1 MARCYPQD
9 PQFTDKGGAEKAV
22 FEALRDALPEDA
34 LLFHSVQLRDGSAEH
49 EIDLLVLWPE
59 VGIAAIEVKGG
70 LVSSSEGCWYQSDAK
85 GKHRLKQSPMAQVQ
99 SSAHAL
105 KDVLYPL
112 MGTRVTSRMAH
123 IVVLPYT
130 PWPADYTS
138 VGFPREL
145 IIDRG
150 QMPQIAQHVRGAIE
164 NQGGGLAG
172 LTLDFAERM
181 VKHLSSSTGPLGGD
195 QAEVDYAQ
203 ALGNEQ
209 VQETLTA
216 RQQILLSAT
225 RSLPRVRFIGGAGSG
240 KTWMALAKARELSKQ
255 GLRVGLFCYNKGL
268 GHYLKS
274 EVGTWRQ
281 NKPVHTGEF
290 HEYARSLGVPD
301 GSGQEYFDVA
311 MPAMLREIG
320 PGLDAGLKLDAVIV
334 DEAQDFAPDWWEALL
349 SCTVDP
355 TGGRVYAF
363 MDSRQDVYRRW
374 DGEAVGESFGP
385 AAALVPIHVDD
396 NLRNTRSIA
405 QTFKGFIDQAS
416 KLRGG
421 DGIPVRFVASS
432 TEDSIDTA
440 SDCVDALLDEGWANN
455 QIALLTT
462 NKRHPVHQGHF
473 EDGTVDS
480 EYWPEFHRRD
490 GEFYGHVLGFKG
502 LERSVVILCVNG
514 FKDMGR
520 AAEMLYVGFSRA
532 RSLLVVVGDP
542 DLLDEACGHELPQAL
557 SKAQLWDPHATQQLE
572 LAP

>member
-9 PQFTDKGGAEKAV
+9 PEFTEKNAAEKVV
-22 FEALRDALPEDA
+22 FQALRDSLPDDA
-34 LLFHSVQLRDGSAEH
+34 LLFHSVQLRDRSSEH
-49 EIDLLVLWPE
+49 EIDLLVLWPQI
-59 VGIAAIEVKGG
+59 GIAAIEVKGG
-70 LVSSSEGCWYQSDAK
+70 LVSSSDGYWYQSDAK
-85 GKHRLKQSPMAQVQ
+85 GKHQLKQSPLAQVQ

-105 KDVLYPL
+105 KEVLYPL
-112 MGTRVTSRMAH
+112 MGTRITSRMAH
-123 IVVLPYT
+123 IVALPYT

-138 VGFPREL
+138 VGIPREL
-145 IIDRG
+145 LIDRE
-150 QMPQIAQHVRGAIE
+150 QMPLIAEHVRSAIE

-172 LTLDFAERM
+172 LSHDFAERM
-181 VKHLSSSTGPLGGD
+181 IKHLVSSTGLLGENP
-195 QAEVDYAQ
+195 AEINYAE
-203 ALGNEQ
+203 ALSNEQ

-240 KTWMALAKARELSKQ
+240 KTWMALQKARELSKQ

-268 GHYLKS
+268 GHYLKA
-274 EVGTWRQ
+274 EVDTWRQ

-290 HEYARSLGVPD
+290 HEYARGLGVPN
-301 GSGQEYFDVA
+301 GSGQEYFDA
-311 MPAMLREIG
+311 TMPAMLREIG
-320 PGLDAGLKLDAVIV
+320 PTLPAALKLDAVIV

-349 SCTVDP
+349 SCTADP
-355 TGGRVYAF
+355 LGGRVYAF
-363 MDSRQDVYRRW
+363 MDNRQDVYRRW
-374 DGEAVGESFGP
+374 DGEAVGESFGA
-385 AAALVPIHVDD
+385 AAALVPLHVDD

-405 QTFKGFIDQAS
+405 QTFKGFIDQTS

-421 DGIPVRFVASS
+421 DGIPVRCVYSS

-462 NKRHPVHQGHF
+462 NKRHPVHQEHF
-473 EDGTVDS
+473 ENGTVDS
-480 EYWPEFHRRD
+480 EYWPEFHHRD

-514 FKDMGR
+514 FKDMSR

-542 DLLDEACGHELPQAL
+542 DLLDQACGHELPQAL
-557 SKAQLWDPHATQQLE
+557 SQAQLWEPDVAGDLEPAT
-572 LAP
+572 